1 MASAQCFPSTSDI
14 SPISWLFKKVKK
26 KKEKMK
32 DPKELRAI
40 LLKDVVYYFGS
51 SKRQGEGEEEATNN
65 KHNVLLS
72 VQLSV

>member
-26 KKEKMK
+26 EKEKMK

-40 LLKDVVYYFGS
+40 PYSFKGGRILFRV
-51 SKRQGEGEEEATNN
+51 
-65 KHNVLLS
+65 
-72 VQLSV
+72 

>member
-1 MASAQCFPSTSDI
+1 
-14 SPISWLFKKVKK
+14 
-26 KKEKMK
+26 MK